1 MFLKISNFE
10 ISIDKTYLIIAGIA
24 LLFLLGITA
33 VMVFFAIK
41 YSRKKNPE
49 ATQIND
55 NLKVEIIWI
64 ISPVLLVFL
73 MYYYGY
79 KKVL

>member
-1 MFLKISNFE
+1 
-10 ISIDKTYLIIAGIA
+10 
-24 LLFLLGITA
+24 
-33 VMVFFAIK
+33 MVFFAIK

-79 KKVL
+79 KKFYENMINLNI